1 VEVNAVKKL
10 LCSCLLTWICL
21 PSLGQT
27 PSSLAAL
34 NPTAKNEAASSTAAL
49 PSQPR
54 EVAVSR
60 ATPAQRYVCNTGFT
74 KKQCEEGMSVLRKA
88 IGNYPV
94 AELGEWTWILVRSQ
108 DWKDILLVRGLDPD
122 SPAFTYHEKRQTF
135 IEEALVMP
143 APIRAR
149 ELLLTWHMKMSDLL
163 DLAVRHELG
172 HALCKEA
179 NEQNADRVARLLKRG
194 KTIGRACP

>member
-1 VEVNAVKKL
+1 MKKMF
-10 LCSCLLTWICL
+10 CSCLLTWICL
-21 PSLGQT
+21 PSLGQM

-34 NPTAKNEAASSTAAL
+34 NPATKHEPASSTAAL

-60 ATPAQRYVCNTGFT
+60 AMRYVCNTGFT
-74 KKQCEEGMSVLRKA
+74 KKHCEEGMSVLRKA

-108 DWKDILLVRGLDPD
+108 DWKDILLARGLNPD

-143 APIRAR
+143 DPIRAR

-163 DLAVRHELG
+163 DVAVRHELG
-172 HALCKEA
+172 HALCSEA
-179 NEQNADRVARLLKRG
+179 NEENADRVARLLKMG